1 MQNQSCNIISDLM
14 PLYVDGVCT
23 KETCEFIEEHISQCE
38 TCKNVFE
45 NMKTDLTIMNIEEEN
60 IEGSK
65 VIKGVKKRIWIERI
79 VIALIV
85 LLVSGI
91 VIFGITLKLTLS
103 YKNMNNIIDF
113 DDVYLEEDIEGNL
126 WLVRSGN
133 GAMASRIFPEI
144 YDEEGNLMISSE
156 KIINQLEDDEK
167 YQVKV
172 VFYESPLN
180 YTIQKFFKE
189 DLSMIEKEKSMLFSK
204 EVLEKYNEIVIEKS
218 DGTKK
223 VLWERK

>member
-60 IEGSK
+60 IEESK

-133 GAMASRIFPEI
+133 GTMASRIFPEV

>member
-45 NMKTDLTIMNIEEEN
+45 NMKTDLTLMNIEEEN
-60 IEGSK
+60 KEEAK

-133 GAMASRIFPEI
+133 GAMASRIFSEV
-144 YDEEGNLMISSE
+144 YDKEGNLMISSE
-156 KIINQLEDDEK
+156 KIINQLEDDET

-180 YTIQKFFKE
+180 YAIQKFFKE

-204 EVLEKYNEIVIEKS
+204 EALEKYNEIVIEKL

>member
-1 MQNQSCNIISDLM
+1 
-14 PLYVDGVCT
+14 
-23 KETCEFIEEHISQCE
+23 
-38 TCKNVFE
+38 
-45 NMKTDLTIMNIEEEN
+45 
-60 IEGSK
+60 
-65 VIKGVKKRIWIERI
+65 
-79 VIALIV
+79 
-85 LLVSGI
+85 
-91 VIFGITLKLTLS
+91 
-103 YKNMNNIIDF
+103 MNNIIDF